1 MNKTKMILCILA
13 AALSAAP
20 CAAQQTASSAQGP
33 KLLSIDGSMRA
44 MQGVQLLGEMKKGDP
59 TPKPLSYGVAY
70 TVSEGSIQA
79 EDDGTSIMASAGAVF
94 TLNRS
99 TAGLRVISSG
109 VVPLE
114 VRTATAHSVY
124 LDENSSALFS
134 YSGKGVTI
142 TLDTGRA
149 MLRDMIGGKPQKIQA
164 GGQVY
169 VERVERPIDA
179 AEETVIRRTADTQKP
194 FSAHAAAS
202 LGHDDNLDLA
212 PAAQRASW
220 LSELNAGLRLS
231 HKGQGWLDLGLG
243 YDITS
248 LKYFSASDKNAVW
261 HHLNGFAETSFSGTG
276 LLTFRDIY
284 KATTELET
292 DEMRLTTKRAQN
304 NADLSARVPLLD
316 EKYGLLASFGTENH
330 NYFDPAFS
338 TLDRHNKSFGGGFY
352 ASSGKDTFFE
362 LAYRRG
368 TLDYLNADP
377 YNGKTNAVSLT
388 ARGLKFENC
397 ELTAAVAYEGRKY
410 DNPLGAADNSVSTV
424 LGSAKM
430 QWIPNDA
437 LEIAFSFDRKNVESA
452 YMTNRYFTANT
463 AKAQWTIKTGDVATD
478 ISAGFTANRYPEVD
492 AVLGRRTDTI
502 ARLGASASYAFMEKL
517 KGTAGYEY
525 ASSASTHPGLGY
537 SSNIVKLGLLATF

>member
-1 MNKTKMILCILA
+1 MNKIKLISFILA
-13 AALSAAP
+13 AAFSAAP
-20 CAAQQTASSAQGP
+20 CSAQQAAASGKGP
-33 KLLSIDGSMRA
+33 QLLSIDGSMRA
-44 MQGVQLLGEMKKGDP
+44 MQGIRLIGETKKGDP
-59 TPKPLSYGVAY
+59 TPKPLAYGVTY
-70 TVSEGSIQA
+70 TVSEGSIQV
-79 EDDGTSIMASAGAVF
+79 EDDGTSIMASAGVAF
-94 TLNRS
+94 TLQRS
-99 TAGLRVISSG
+99 TAGLQVVSSG

-134 YSGKGVTI
+134 YSGKGVTV

-169 VERVERPIDA
+169 VERVERPLDSV
-179 AEETVIRRTADTQKP
+179 EETVIRRTADTPKP
-194 FSAHAAAS
+194 FSAHASAVI
-202 LGHDDNLDLA
+202 GHDDNLDLA
-212 PAAQRASW
+212 PSAQRSSW
-220 LSELNAGLRLS
+220 LSELNAGLRLN
-231 HKGQGWLDLGLG
+231 HKGQGWLDLGFG

-248 LKYFSASDKNAVW
+248 LKYFSASDQNAIW

-276 LLTFRDIY
+276 MLSFRDVY
-284 KATTELET
+284 KATTELEN
-292 DEMRLTTKRAQN
+292 DEMRQTTKRAQN

-316 EKYGLLASFGTENH
+316 EKYGLLAAFGTENH

-338 TLDRHNKSFGGGFY
+338 SLDRHNKSFGGGFY

-362 LAYRRG
+362 LAYRRNK
-368 TLDYLNADP
+368 LDYINSDP
-377 YNGKTNAVSLT
+377 HTGKTNSVSLT
-388 ARGLKFENC
+388 ARGLKLENC
-397 ELTAAVAYEGRKY
+397 EFTAAVAYEGRTY
-410 DNPLGAADNSVSTV
+410 DNPLGTADDSASTV

-430 QWIPNDA
+430 QWMPNDT
-437 LEIAFSFDRKNVESA
+437 LEIAFTFDRKNVESA

-463 AKAQWTIKTGDVATD
+463 VKAQWTIKTGDVATD

-492 AVLGRRTDTI
+492 AALGRRTDTI
-502 ARLGASASYAFMEKL
+502 ARLGAAASYAFMEKL

-537 SSNIVKLGLLATF
+537 SSNIVKLGVLATF

>member
-1 MNKTKMILCILA
+1 MNKIKLISFILA
-13 AALSAAP
+13 AAFSAAP
-20 CAAQQTASSAQGP
+20 CAAQQAAVSGKGP
-33 KLLSIDGSMRA
+33 QLLSIDGSMRA
-44 MQGVQLLGEMKKGDP
+44 MQGIRLIGETKKGDP
-59 TPKPLSYGVAY
+59 TPKQLAYGETY
-70 TVSEGSIQA
+70 TVSEGNIQV
-79 EDDGTSIMASAGAVF
+79 EDDGTSIMASAGVAF
-94 TLNRS
+94 TLQRS

-134 YSGKGVTI
+134 YSGKGVTV

-169 VERVERPIDA
+169 VERVERPLDA
-179 AEETVIRRTADTQKP
+179 VEETVIRRTADTPKP
-194 FSAHAAAS
+194 FSAHASAAI
-202 LGHDDNLDLA
+202 GHDDNLDLT
-212 PAAQRASW
+212 PSAQRSSW
-220 LSELNAGLRLS
+220 LSELNAGLRLN
-231 HKGQGWLDLGLG
+231 HKGQGWLDLGFG

-248 LKYFSASDKNAVW
+248 LKYFSASDQNAVW

-276 LLTFRDIY
+276 MLSFRDVY
-284 KATTELET
+284 KATTELEN
-292 DEMRLTTKRAQN
+292 DEMRQTTKRAQN

-316 EKYGLLASFGTENH
+316 EKYGLLATFGTENH

-338 TLDRHNKSFGGGFY
+338 SLDRHNKSFGGGFY
-352 ASSGKDTFFE
+352 AASGKDTFFE
-362 LAYRRG
+362 LAYRRNK
-368 TLDYLNADP
+368 LDYINSDP
-377 YNGKTNAVSLT
+377 HTGKTNAVSLT

-397 ELTAAVAYEGRKY
+397 EFTVAVAYEGRKY
-410 DNPLGAADNSVSTV
+410 DNPLGTADDSASTV

-430 QWIPNDA
+430 QWMPNDA
-437 LEIAFSFDRKNVESA
+437 LEIAFTFDRKNIESA

-463 AKAQWTIKTGDVATD
+463 VKAQWTIKTGEVATD

-492 AVLGRRTDTI
+492 AALGRRTDTI
-502 ARLGASASYAFMEKL
+502 ARLGAAASYAFMEKL

-537 SSNIVKLGLLATF
+537 SSNIVKLGVLATF